1 MNKLRFFNQD
11 KKSYAVI
18 LFFAV
23 LFIDLFAAMLTFG
36 GAQFI
41 FHYSTLTDVS
51 MFSTIESLILSTMLI
66 CASLL
71 IIVYSYRNA
80 HRNKLIALGCVN
92 LILSLIPFVFNAAYY
107 PFIYLI
113 IEAITDLTNLSDSF
127 HFSDWRLFIS
137 EFISVPFCICCF
149 SLLHRLKRLNGARPE
164 TKMSFPMFSLI
175 TVSVFALVCVLAY
188 YICNT
193 PVSED
198 FNFSVFEYFM

>member
-1 MNKLRFFNQD
+1 MNKPRFFNQD

-18 LFFAV
+18 LFLSV
-23 LFIDLFAAMLTFG
+23 LFIDLFAAMFAFG

-41 FHYSTLTDVS
+41 FHYSTLIDVS

>member
-18 LFFAV
+18 LFLSV
-23 LFIDLFAAMLTFG
+23 LFIDLFAAMFAFG

-80 HRNKLIALGCVN
+80 HKNKLIALGCVN

-149 SLLHRLKRLNGARPE
+149 SLLRRLKRLNGARPE

-175 TVSVFALVCVLAY
+175 TVSVFALVCVSAY